1 MNLSELI
8 LINSTFVN
16 FSILLAR
23 NIIIVQLL
31 KNRNDHFR
39 KFICRKKIVHIAV
52 NFTVELKE

>member
-16 FSILLAR
+16 FSILLPR

-31 KNRNDHFR
+31 ENRNDHFR
-39 KFICRKKIVHIAV
+39 EFICRKKIVHIAV
-52 NFTVELKE
+52 NFTVE